1 MIMTHPV
8 IALVRFLVNRP
19 GWIFCGIYADPPPT
33 PPGFTLETKDDGFLG
48 YVTHYRFVPV
58 QEGK

>member
-1 MIMTHPV
+1 MTHPV

-19 GWIFCGIYADPPPT
+19 GWIFLGLSDPPPT

-58 QEGK
+58 QEAK